1 MTYRI
6 ADWDDGS
13 TWDDA
18 AVWYS
23 GKTTETLLPPN
34 ASRSERAIEQ
44 VTGGVAAV
52 PVPIR
57 ETWHPDLCPAGLLPW
72 LAWALGIDEW
82 DSNWSEAAKRAAIRE
97 SVAIHRRKGTVAA
110 IRRTL
115 VNAGYG
121 DAEIM
126 ERSAARTYSGEHL
139 YSGIED
145 HASVGHWAEYRV
157 KMARPITIEQ
167 AGRARSL
174 IEAVAPL
181 RCHLVEMSFQ
191 TAAFIHNSRIRYD
204 GAASYGAA

>member
-6 ADWDDGS
+6 AEWDDGRA
-13 TWDDA
+13 WDDA

-23 GKTTETLLPPN
+23 GRVTETLLPPN

-44 VTGGVAAV
+44 VTGSVATV
-52 PVPIR
+52 PIQIR
-57 ETWHPDLCPAGLLPW
+57 ETWDPDLCPAELLPW
-72 LAWALGIDEW
+72 LAWALGVDEW
-82 DSNWSEAAKRAAIRE
+82 DSGWSEGAKRAAIRE

-121 DAEIM
+121 DAEII
-126 ERSAARTYSGEHL
+126 ERTAARTYSGAFQ
-139 YSGIED
+139 YSGEHD
-145 HASVGHWAEYRV
+145 HSSVGHWAEYRV

-167 AGRARSL
+167 AGKVRSL

-181 RCHLVEMSFQ
+181 RCHLVELSFQ
-191 TAAFIHNSRIRYD
+191 TAAFIHNSRLRYD
-204 GAASYGAA
+204 GAATYGAA